1 MHCNKCR
8 TILSWATSKAVASGR
23 YHAYQPDV
31 WGATVK
37 KPYRVPVAYGGGKAA
52 GLFDGEYFPQET
64 KDALKE
70 ISVAIKG
77 PLTTPIG
84 EGYRSLSV
92 VLRQQLD
99 LYAYVRPV
107 HYYQHVPS
115 LLRYSE
121 QVDVV
126 VFREKTEDVYAGI
139 DHESG
144 SPKNDRLVHLVR
156 DELGARFFEDASL
169 GIKPISTVVSP

>member
-1 MHCNKCR
+1 M
-8 TILSWATSKAVASGR
+8 GE
-23 YHAYQPDV
+23 
-31 WGATVK
+31 
-37 KPYRVPVAYGGGKAA
+37 KAA

-77 PLTTPIG
+77 PVTTLIG
-84 EGYRSLSV
+84 EGYRFLSV

-99 LYAYVRPV
+99 FYACARPV
-107 HYYQHVPS
+107 YYYQHVPS
-115 LLRYSE
+115 PLRYSE

-126 VFREKTEDVYAGI
+126 VFRENTEDIYVDI
-139 DHESG
+139 DYESG

-156 DELGARFFEDASL
+156 DELRARLFEDASL
-169 GIKPISTVVSP
+169 EIKPISAVVFL